1 MKKTII
7 ALAVVMLAG
16 SASTFAQGGFQ
27 MPTPE
32 ERVKRV
38 HFKAD
43 SAFKLD
49 EAKMKDMDAAYL
61 DYYKAQDKVREEA
74 MASAGGDRDAMRAA
88 MQEKMKPLF
97 KDLTK
102 SKEDFFALIYQK
114 GISDSVLNSYSSKIG
129 EKQMEL
135 DISTFHYFQSIKAL
149 CNEEQKP
156 KMDSFIKQIVKRII
170 NNGPSRRP
178 PSDKKDNK

>member
-16 SASTFAQGGFQ
+16 TAPSFAQGGGFQ

-49 EAKMKDMDAAYL
+49 EAKMKEMDAAYL

-88 MQEKMKPLF
+88 MQEKMKPFMEALDAKLKPILGDDKF
-97 KDLTK
+97 KTW
-102 SKEDFFALIYQK
+102 KE
-114 GISDSVLNSYSSKIG
+114 
-129 EKQMEL
+129 
-135 DISTFHYFQSIKAL
+135 
-149 CNEEQKP
+149 
-156 KMDSFIKQIVKRII
+156 QIEPTLRGRG
-170 NNGPSRRP
+170 GPPRQ
-178 PSDKKDNK
+178 

>member
-16 SASTFAQGGFQ
+16 TASSFAQGGGGFQ

-38 HFKAD
+38 HMKAD

-49 EAKMKDMDAAYL
+49 EAKMKEMDAAYL
-61 DYYKAQDKVREEA
+61 DYYKAQDKVREEV

-88 MQEKMKPLF
+88 MQEKTKPLTEALDAKLKTILGDEKF
-97 KDLTK
+97 KTW
-102 SKEDFFALIYQK
+102 KEQVEPTLRR
-114 GISDSVLNSYSSKIG
+114 G
-129 EKQMEL
+129 
-135 DISTFHYFQSIKAL
+135 
-149 CNEEQKP
+149 
-156 KMDSFIKQIVKRII
+156 
-170 NNGPSRRP
+170 GPPRQ
-178 PSDKKDNK
+178 

>member
-1 MKKTII
+1 MKKMII

-16 SASTFAQGGFQ
+16 TAPSFAQGGGNGGFQ

-88 MQEKMKPLF
+88 MQEKMKPFMETLDGKVKPILGDDKF
-97 KDLTK
+97 KVW
-102 SKEDFFALIYQK
+102 KE
-114 GISDSVLNSYSSKIG
+114 
-129 EKQMEL
+129 
-135 DISTFHYFQSIKAL
+135 
-149 CNEEQKP
+149 
-156 KMDSFIKQIVKRII
+156 QIEPTLRGRG
-170 NNGPSRRP
+170 GPPRQ
-178 PSDKKDNK
+178 

>member
-16 SASTFAQGGFQ
+16 SASSFAQGGFQ
-27 MPTPE
+27 MPPPE

-49 EAKMKDMDAAYL
+49 EAKAKEMDAAYL

-74 MASAGGDRDAMRAA
+74 MANAGGDRDAMRAA
-88 MQEKMKPLF
+88 MQEKMKPFTEALDAKVKPILGDDKF
-97 KDLTK
+97 KIW
-102 SKEDFFALIYQK
+102 KE
-114 GISDSVLNSYSSKIG
+114 
-129 EKQMEL
+129 
-135 DISTFHYFQSIKAL
+135 
-149 CNEEQKP
+149 
-156 KMDSFIKQIVKRII
+156 QIEPTLRGRG
-170 NNGPSRRP
+170 GPPRQ
-178 PSDKKDNK
+178 

>member
-16 SASTFAQGGFQ
+16 TAPTFAQGGGNGGFQ
-27 MPTPE
+27 MPSPE

-88 MQEKMKPLF
+88 MQEKMKPFMETLDTKVKATLGDDKF
-97 KDLTK
+97 KVW
-102 SKEDFFALIYQK
+102 KE
-114 GISDSVLNSYSSKIG
+114 
-129 EKQMEL
+129 
-135 DISTFHYFQSIKAL
+135 
-149 CNEEQKP
+149 
-156 KMDSFIKQIVKRII
+156 QIEPTLRGRG
-170 NNGPSRRP
+170 GPPRQ
-178 PSDKKDNK
+178 

>member
-7 ALAVVMLAG
+7 ALAVVMLTG

-27 MPTPE
+27 MPPPE

-49 EAKMKDMDAAYL
+49 EAKMKEMDAAYL

-74 MASAGGDRDAMRAA
+74 MANAGGDRDAMRAA
-88 MQEKMKPLF
+88 MQEKMKPFMETLDAKVKPILGDDKF
-97 KDLTK
+97 KIW
-102 SKEDFFALIYQK
+102 KE
-114 GISDSVLNSYSSKIG
+114 
-129 EKQMEL
+129 
-135 DISTFHYFQSIKAL
+135 
-149 CNEEQKP
+149 
-156 KMDSFIKQIVKRII
+156 QIEPTLRGRG
-170 NNGPSRRP
+170 GPPRQ
-178 PSDKKDNK
+178 

>member
-27 MPTPE
+27 MPPPE

-49 EAKMKDMDAAYL
+49 EAKAKEMDAAYL

-88 MQEKMKPLF
+88 MQEKMKPFTEALDAKVKPILGDDKF
-97 KDLTK
+97 KIW
-102 SKEDFFALIYQK
+102 KE
-114 GISDSVLNSYSSKIG
+114 
-129 EKQMEL
+129 
-135 DISTFHYFQSIKAL
+135 
-149 CNEEQKP
+149 
-156 KMDSFIKQIVKRII
+156 QIEPTLRGRG
-170 NNGPSRRP
+170 GPPRQ
-178 PSDKKDNK
+178 

>member
-88 MQEKMKPLF
+88 MQEKMKPFMETLDAKVKPILGDDKF
-97 KDLTK
+97 KIWKD
-102 SKEDFFALIYQK
+102 
-114 GISDSVLNSYSSKIG
+114 
-129 EKQMEL
+129 
-135 DISTFHYFQSIKAL
+135 
-149 CNEEQKP
+149 
-156 KMDSFIKQIVKRII
+156 QIEPTLRGRG
-170 NNGPSRRP
+170 GPPRQ
-178 PSDKKDNK
+178 

>member
-16 SASTFAQGGFQ
+16 TAPSFAQGGGNGGFQ

-38 HFKAD
+38 HTKAD

-49 EAKMKDMDAAYL
+49 EAKAKEMDAAYL
-61 DYYKAQDKVREEA
+61 DYYKAQDKVREEV

-88 MQEKMKPLF
+88 MQEKMKPFMETLDTKVKATLGDDKF
-97 KDLTK
+97 KIW
-102 SKEDFFALIYQK
+102 KE
-114 GISDSVLNSYSSKIG
+114 
-129 EKQMEL
+129 
-135 DISTFHYFQSIKAL
+135 
-149 CNEEQKP
+149 
-156 KMDSFIKQIVKRII
+156 QIEPTLRGRG
-170 NNGPSRRP
+170 GPPRQ
-178 PSDKKDNK
+178 

>member
-7 ALAVVMLAG
+7 ALAVVMLTG

-27 MPTPE
+27 MPAPE

-49 EAKMKDMDAAYL
+49 EAKAKEMDAAYL

-74 MASAGGDRDAMRAA
+74 MANAGGDRDAMRAA
-88 MQEKMKPLF
+88 MQEKMKPFTEALDAKVKPILGDDKF
-97 KDLTK
+97 KIW
-102 SKEDFFALIYQK
+102 KE
-114 GISDSVLNSYSSKIG
+114 
-129 EKQMEL
+129 
-135 DISTFHYFQSIKAL
+135 
-149 CNEEQKP
+149 
-156 KMDSFIKQIVKRII
+156 QIEPTLRGRG
-170 NNGPSRRP
+170 GPPRQ
-178 PSDKKDNK
+178 

>member
-7 ALAVVMLAG
+7 ALAVVMFAG
-16 SASTFAQGGFQ
+16 IAPSFAQGGGFQ
-27 MPTPE
+27 MPPPE

-61 DYYKAQDKVREEA
+61 DYYKAQDKIREEA

-88 MQEKMKPLF
+88 MQEKMKPFMETLDTKVKATLGDDKF
-97 KDLTK
+97 KVW
-102 SKEDFFALIYQK
+102 KE
-114 GISDSVLNSYSSKIG
+114 
-129 EKQMEL
+129 
-135 DISTFHYFQSIKAL
+135 
-149 CNEEQKP
+149 
-156 KMDSFIKQIVKRII
+156 QIEPTLRGRG
-170 NNGPSRRP
+170 GPPRQ
-178 PSDKKDNK
+178 

>member
-7 ALAVVMLAG
+7 GLAIVMLAG
-16 SASTFAQGGFQ
+16 TAPSFAQGGGNGGFQ

-88 MQEKMKPLF
+88 MQEKMKPFMEALDTKVKPILGDDKF
-97 KDLTK
+97 KIW
-102 SKEDFFALIYQK
+102 KE
-114 GISDSVLNSYSSKIG
+114 
-129 EKQMEL
+129 
-135 DISTFHYFQSIKAL
+135 
-149 CNEEQKP
+149 
-156 KMDSFIKQIVKRII
+156 QIEPTLRGRG
-170 NNGPSRRP
+170 GPPRQ
-178 PSDKKDNK
+178 

>member
-27 MPTPE
+27 MPSPE

-49 EAKMKDMDAAYL
+49 EAKAKEMDAAYL

-74 MASAGGDRDAMRAA
+74 MASAGGDRDAIRAA
-88 MQEKMKPLF
+88 MQEKMKPFTDALDTKVKPILGDDKF
-97 KDLTK
+97 KIW
-102 SKEDFFALIYQK
+102 KE
-114 GISDSVLNSYSSKIG
+114 
-129 EKQMEL
+129 
-135 DISTFHYFQSIKAL
+135 
-149 CNEEQKP
+149 
-156 KMDSFIKQIVKRII
+156 QIEPTLRGRG
-170 NNGPSRRP
+170 GPPRQ
-178 PSDKKDNK
+178 

>member
-7 ALAVVMLAG
+7 ALAVVMFAG
-16 SASTFAQGGFQ
+16 IAPSFAQGGGFQ
-27 MPTPE
+27 MPPPE

-49 EAKMKDMDAAYL
+49 ETKMKDMDAAYL

-88 MQEKMKPLF
+88 MQEKMKPFMATLDTKVKSTLGDDKF
-97 KDLTK
+97 KIW
-102 SKEDFFALIYQK
+102 KE
-114 GISDSVLNSYSSKIG
+114 
-129 EKQMEL
+129 
-135 DISTFHYFQSIKAL
+135 
-149 CNEEQKP
+149 
-156 KMDSFIKQIVKRII
+156 QIEPTLRGRG
-170 NNGPSRRP
+170 GPPRQ
-178 PSDKKDNK
+178 

>member
-16 SASTFAQGGFQ
+16 TAPSFAQGGGFQ

-88 MQEKMKPLF
+88 MQEKMKPFMEALDAKLKPILGDDKF
-97 KDLTK
+97 KTW
-102 SKEDFFALIYQK
+102 KEQIEPTLR
-114 GISDSVLNSYSSKIG
+114 GRG
-129 EKQMEL
+129 GPPKQ
-135 DISTFHYFQSIKAL
+135 
-149 CNEEQKP
+149 
-156 KMDSFIKQIVKRII
+156 
-170 NNGPSRRP
+170 
-178 PSDKKDNK
+178 

>member
-16 SASTFAQGGFQ
+16 TAPSFAQGGGNGGFQ

-74 MASAGGDRDAMRAA
+74 QASAGGDRDAMRAA
-88 MQEKMKPLF
+88 MQEKMKPFMETLDSKVKATLGDDKF
-97 KDLTK
+97 KIW
-102 SKEDFFALIYQK
+102 KE
-114 GISDSVLNSYSSKIG
+114 
-129 EKQMEL
+129 
-135 DISTFHYFQSIKAL
+135 
-149 CNEEQKP
+149 
-156 KMDSFIKQIVKRII
+156 QIEPTLRGRG
-170 NNGPSRRP
+170 GPPRQ
-178 PSDKKDNK
+178 

>member
-7 ALAVVMLAG
+7 ALAVVMFAG
-16 SASTFAQGGFQ
+16 IAPSFAQGGGFQ
-27 MPTPE
+27 MPPPE

-74 MASAGGDRDAMRAA
+74 MASAGGDRDAMRAS
-88 MQEKMKPLF
+88 MQEKMKPFMETLETKVKATLGDDKF
-97 KDLTK
+97 KVW
-102 SKEDFFALIYQK
+102 KE
-114 GISDSVLNSYSSKIG
+114 
-129 EKQMEL
+129 
-135 DISTFHYFQSIKAL
+135 
-149 CNEEQKP
+149 
-156 KMDSFIKQIVKRII
+156 QIEPTLRRG
-170 NNGPSRRP
+170 GPPRQ
-178 PSDKKDNK
+178 

>member
-88 MQEKMKPLF
+88 MQEKMKPFMETLDTKVKGTLGDDKF
-97 KDLTK
+97 KVW
-102 SKEDFFALIYQK
+102 KE
-114 GISDSVLNSYSSKIG
+114 
-129 EKQMEL
+129 
-135 DISTFHYFQSIKAL
+135 
-149 CNEEQKP
+149 
-156 KMDSFIKQIVKRII
+156 QIEPTLRRG
-170 NNGPSRRP
+170 GPPRQ
-178 PSDKKDNK
+178 

>member
-27 MPTPE
+27 MPSPE

-49 EAKMKDMDAAYL
+49 EAKAKEMDAAYL

-88 MQEKMKPLF
+88 MQEKMKPFTEALDTKVKPILGDDKF
-97 KDLTK
+97 KIW
-102 SKEDFFALIYQK
+102 KE
-114 GISDSVLNSYSSKIG
+114 
-129 EKQMEL
+129 
-135 DISTFHYFQSIKAL
+135 
-149 CNEEQKP
+149 
-156 KMDSFIKQIVKRII
+156 QIEPSLRGRG
-170 NNGPSRRP
+170 GPPRQ
-178 PSDKKDNK
+178 

>member
-16 SASTFAQGGFQ
+16 SASTFAQGGQ

-49 EAKMKDMDAAYL
+49 EAKAKEMDAAYL

-88 MQEKMKPLF
+88 MQEKMKPFMEALDTKVKPILGDDKF
-97 KDLTK
+97 KIW
-102 SKEDFFALIYQK
+102 KE
-114 GISDSVLNSYSSKIG
+114 
-129 EKQMEL
+129 
-135 DISTFHYFQSIKAL
+135 
-149 CNEEQKP
+149 
-156 KMDSFIKQIVKRII
+156 QIEPTLRGRG
-170 NNGPSRRP
+170 GPPRQ
-178 PSDKKDNK
+178 

>member
-16 SASTFAQGGFQ
+16 ITPSFAQGGGFQ

-74 MASAGGDRDAMRAA
+74 MASAGGDRDAIRAA
-88 MQEKMKPLF
+88 MQEKMKPFTEALDVKVKTILGDDKF
-97 KDLTK
+97 KTW
-102 SKEDFFALIYQK
+102 KE
-114 GISDSVLNSYSSKIG
+114 
-129 EKQMEL
+129 
-135 DISTFHYFQSIKAL
+135 
-149 CNEEQKP
+149 
-156 KMDSFIKQIVKRII
+156 QIEPTLRGRG
-170 NNGPSRRP
+170 GPPRQ
-178 PSDKKDNK
+178 